1 MSNYRDIYKKRER
14 QIALSLS
21 VGGGYLLSHF
31 RSTIGVAGFNFSVRN
46 GKRWIPRAV
55 TAFVT
60 CSELA
65 LLFLP
70 SAFASVSAF
79 ASTFRFCV
87 CFSACS
93 RAPFAAGPFRM
104 ARKRALGFCRK
115 AVHRLAT
122 MTKTLSGFFAFRF
135 TFQDFAR
142 KLTCLL
148 GRVPRLWTRLVALG
162 PAPARLSRLPSS
174 RSSFFGGLLPGK
186 GSGY

>member
-1 MSNYRDIYKKRER
+1 M
-14 QIALSLS
+14 ALGQL
-21 VGGGYLLSHF
+21 VRRGGDLLSHF

-65 LLFLP
+65 
-70 SAFASVSAF
+70 SAFCF
-79 ASTFRFCV
+79 CFCFCFCV

-122 MTKTLSGFFAFRF
+122 MSKTLSGFFAFRF

-142 KLTCLL
+142 KLTSLL
-148 GRVPRLWTRLVALG
+148 GRVPRLWTRLIALS

-174 RSSFFGGLLPGK
+174 RSLFLGGLLPGK

>member
-1 MSNYRDIYKKRER
+1 M
-14 QIALSLS
+14 
-21 VGGGYLLSHF
+21 
-31 RSTIGVAGFNFSVRN
+31 
-46 GKRWIPRAV
+46 
-55 TAFVT
+55 T

-65 LLFLP
+65 LFFF
-70 SAFASVSAF
+70 AFRFCFCFCFRFRSAF

-122 MTKTLSGFFAFRF
+122 MSKTLSGFFAFRF
-135 TFQDFAR
+135 TIQDFAR

-148 GRVPRLWTRLVALG
+148 GRVPRLWTRLVAFG

-174 RSSFFGGLLPGK
+174 RSSFFWGIAPRKGFGLLVLL
-186 GSGY
+186 GYARCRACTCSLSTL

>member
-1 MSNYRDIYKKRER
+1 MDP
-14 QIALSLS
+14 
-21 VGGGYLLSHF
+21 
-31 RSTIGVAGFNFSVRN
+31 
-46 GKRWIPRAV
+46 PRCHRLCDL
-55 TAFVT
+55 FGT
-60 CSELA
+60 CSVF
-65 LLFLP
+65 LL
-70 SAFASVSAF
+70 SAFASVSAS

-135 TFQDFAR
+135 TFQDSAR

-174 RSSFFGGLLPGK
+174 RSLFFWGIAPRKGFGLLVLL
-186 GSGY
+186 GYARCRACTCSLSTL

>member
-1 MSNYRDIYKKRER
+1 MDP
-14 QIALSLS
+14 
-21 VGGGYLLSHF
+21 
-31 RSTIGVAGFNFSVRN
+31 
-46 GKRWIPRAV
+46 PRCHRLCDL
-55 TAFVT
+55 FGT
-60 CSELA
+60 CS
-65 LLFLP
+65 
-70 SAFASVSAF
+70 AFCVCF
-79 ASTFRFCV
+79 CFCFCFCICFCLCFCFCVCFCV

-122 MTKTLSGFFAFRF
+122 MSKTLSVFFAFRF

-142 KLTCLL
+142 KLTSLL
-148 GRVPRLWTRLVALG
+148 GRVPRLWTRLIALS

-174 RSSFFGGLLPGK
+174 RSSFLGGLLPGK

>member
-1 MSNYRDIYKKRER
+1 M
-14 QIALSLS
+14 
-21 VGGGYLLSHF
+21 
-31 RSTIGVAGFNFSVRN
+31 
-46 GKRWIPRAV
+46 
-55 TAFVT
+55 T

-65 LLFLP
+65 LLFLL

-122 MTKTLSGFFAFRF
+122 MTKTLSVFFAFRF

-142 KLTCLL
+142 KLACLL
-148 GRVPRLWTRLVALG
+148 GRVPRLWTRLVAFG

-174 RSSFFGGLLPGK
+174 RSSFFWGDCSPERVRAISTARLCALPRLHLQPINVVVSNGPCVEILSWGGLRA
-186 GSGY
+186 

>member
-1 MSNYRDIYKKRER
+1 M
-14 QIALSLS
+14 
-21 VGGGYLLSHF
+21 
-31 RSTIGVAGFNFSVRN
+31 
-46 GKRWIPRAV
+46 
-55 TAFVT
+55 T

-65 LLFLP
+65 LLFA
-70 SAFASVSAF
+70 SAFASVSASAFAF
-79 ASTFRFCV
+79 ASA
-87 CFSACS
+87 SALVLGP
-93 RAPFAAGPFRM
+93 PFAAGPFRM

-122 MTKTLSGFFAFRF
+122 MSKTLSVFFAFRF

-148 GRVPRLWTRLVALG
+148 GRVPRLWTRLIALS

-174 RSSFFGGLLPGK
+174 RSLFFLGGLLPGK

>member
-1 MSNYRDIYKKRER
+1 M
-14 QIALSLS
+14 
-21 VGGGYLLSHF
+21 
-31 RSTIGVAGFNFSVRN
+31 
-46 GKRWIPRAV
+46 
-55 TAFVT
+55 T

-65 LLFLP
+65 LLFLL

-79 ASTFRFCV
+79 ASTFCFCV

-93 RAPFAAGPFRM
+93 RAPFAAEPFRM

-135 TFQDFAR
+135 TFQDFPR

-148 GRVPRLWTRLVALG
+148 GRVPRLWTRLVAFG

-174 RSSFFGGLLPGK
+174 RSLFFLGDCSPERVRAISTARLCALPRLHLQPINVVVSNGPCVEILSWGGLRA
-186 GSGY
+186 

>member
-1 MSNYRDIYKKRER
+1 MDP
-14 QIALSLS
+14 
-21 VGGGYLLSHF
+21 
-31 RSTIGVAGFNFSVRN
+31 
-46 GKRWIPRAV
+46 PRCHRLCDL
-55 TAFVT
+55 FGT
-60 CSELA
+60 CSAFCVCLLLL
-65 LLFLP
+65 LLFLHLLLP
-70 SAFASVSAF
+70 LLRFCIC
-79 ASTFRFCV
+79 FCV

-122 MTKTLSGFFAFRF
+122 MSKTLSGFFAFRF

-142 KLTCLL
+142 KLTSLL
-148 GRVPRLWTRLVALG
+148 GRVPRLWTRLIALS

-174 RSSFFGGLLPGK
+174 RSLFLGGLLPGK